1 MWEIVTKRIIP
12 CLDTTLDKEGKATVV
27 KGVRFEALRYAGD
40 PVKLAMKYDEQGA
53 DEIAFLDIT
62 ASVEKRPIII
72 DTVRKVAER
81 ISVPLC
87 VGGGI
92 KGLED
97 FRKVLDAGAKKVSV
111 NTAAVKNPQLIRNAT
126 QTFGKVVVSAID
138 CKRSF
143 TNLGNKTV
151 IELENGEKAWYDVVI
166 YGGRQV
172 TGQDA
177 VLWAKKVEEL
187 GACEIIL
194 TSKDRDGTKEG
205 YDIPITQ
212 AISKAVDIPVI
223 ASGGVGDIEHMYE
236 AFKFG
241 GADACLA
248 ASIFHFNEYTI
259 GEVKKYLSKKGIPMR
274 M

>member
-1 MWEIVTKRIIP
+1 M
-12 CLDTTLDKEGKATVV
+12 
-27 KGVRFEALRYAGD
+27 
-40 PVKLAMKYDEQGA
+40 
-53 DEIAFLDIT
+53 
-62 ASVEKRPIII
+62 
-72 DTVRKVAER
+72 AEP

-92 KGLED
+92 RELED
-97 FRKVLDAGAKKVSV
+97 FRKVLDAGADKVSV

-126 QTFGKVVVSAID
+126 QKFGRIVVSAID

-143 TNLGNKTV
+143 TNLENKTA
-151 IELENGEKAWYDVVI
+151 IKLENGKKAWYDVVI

-177 VLWAKKVEEL
+177 VQWAKKVEEL
-187 GACEIIL
+187 GACEILL
-194 TSKDRDGTKEG
+194 TSKDRDGTKQG
-205 YDIPITQ
+205 YDIPLTQ
-212 AISKAVDIPVI
+212 TISKAVNIPVI
-223 ASGGVGDIEHMYE
+223 ASGGVGNIEHIYE

-259 GEVKKYLSKKGIPMR
+259 SEVKKYLNKKGIPMR

>member
-1 MWEIVTKRIIP
+1 M
-12 CLDTTLDKEGKATVV
+12 
-27 KGVRFEALRYAGD
+27 
-40 PVKLAMKYDEQGA
+40 
-53 DEIAFLDIT
+53 
-62 ASVEKRPIII
+62 
-72 DTVRKVAER
+72 AEP

-92 KGLED
+92 RELED
-97 FRKVLDAGAKKVSV
+97 FRKVLDAGADKVSV

-126 QTFGKVVVSAID
+126 QKFGRIVVSAID

-143 TNLGNKTV
+143 TNLENKTA
-151 IELENGEKAWYDVVI
+151 IKLENGKKAWYDVVI

-177 VLWAKKVEEL
+177 VQWAKKVEEL
-187 GACEIIL
+187 GACEILL
-194 TSKDRDGTKEG
+194 TSEDRDGTKQG
-205 YDIPITQ
+205 YDIPLTQ
-212 AISKAVDIPVI
+212 TISKAVNIPVI
-223 ASGGVGDIEHMYE
+223 ASGGVGNIEHIYE

-259 GEVKKYLSKKGIPMR
+259 SEVKKYLNKKGIPMR